1 MYIIIIIVVLIICLF
16 VVLFV
21 CLLLVREVLELD
33 LSHKTPAAA
42 AAAAAVVAAG
52 PAREPVDEVDG
63 NTVGIA
69 RRRWEW
75 AIQQQLLLIR
85 LDKAN
90 QSVLLETLNRQKLS
104 YAESALDSNVMTSV
118 WNKILDNTNE
128 INNEELL
135 ASIKMG

>member
-1 MYIIIIIVVLIICLF
+1 M
-16 VVLFV
+16 
-21 CLLLVREVLELD
+21 REVLELD
-33 LSHKTPAAA
+33 LSRKPP
-42 AAAAAVVAAG
+42 VGGPVGAG
-52 PAREPVDEVDG
+52 PQREPTDEVEG
-63 NTVGIA
+63 PIEVSAIA

-75 AIQQQLLLIR
+75 AIKQQLLLIR

-90 QSVLLETLNRQKLS
+90 QSVLMETLTRQKLS
-104 YAESALDSNVMTSV
+104 YAESGLDTNVMASV